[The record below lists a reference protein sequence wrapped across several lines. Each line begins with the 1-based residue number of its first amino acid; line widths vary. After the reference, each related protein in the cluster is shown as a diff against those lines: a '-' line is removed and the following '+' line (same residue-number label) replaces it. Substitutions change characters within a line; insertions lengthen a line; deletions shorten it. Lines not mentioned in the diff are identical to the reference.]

1 MELEEMQSIWS
12 ELSGQLEK
20 QKKLTD
26 KMIIM
31 MTQDK
36 FRSKINKIAYPEL
49 LGTIICFGSAILI
62 LMNLN
67 KLDNWYNMISGI
79 VSLLILIILPILSLT
94 SINRMRKVEIATNN
108 YKETLLS
115 YAKRKKQFQTV
126 TKWGYYL
133 GFILMFTIMPIT
145 TKILNNK
152 DLFSET
158 KRVWP
163 FLIAIPLAIVFFIVF
178 SKWVMKFYN
187 KNINSAES
195 LIKELEDTGI

>member
-36 FRSKINKIAYPEL
+36 FRSKINKIAYPEII
-49 LGTIICFGSAILI
+49 GTFVCFGAAILI
-62 LMNLN
+62 IVNFN
-67 KLDNWYNMISGI
+67 KLDNWYTLLSGI
-79 VSLLILIILPILSLT
+79 VTLFILIILPVLSLT
-94 SINRMRKVEIATNN
+94 SINRMRKVEIATSN
-108 YKETLLS
+108 YKETLLN
-115 YAKRKKQFQTV
+115 YAKGKKQFQTV

-133 GFILMFTIMPIT
+133 GFILMFAIMPVT

-163 FLIAIPLAIVFFIVF
+163 FAIAIPLAIVFFIVF

-187 KNINSAES
+187 NNINSAES
-195 LIKELEDTGI
+195 LIKELEDTNV